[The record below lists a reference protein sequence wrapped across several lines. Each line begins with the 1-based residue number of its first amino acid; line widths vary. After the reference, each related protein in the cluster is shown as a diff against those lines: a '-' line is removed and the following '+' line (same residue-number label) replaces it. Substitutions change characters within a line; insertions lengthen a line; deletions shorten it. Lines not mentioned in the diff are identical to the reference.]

1 MDLLFAKSII
11 ECLLFVSDTPV
22 EVKSIKQ
29 VLEELDEREIRKIL
43 TELQMDYE
51 TQGRPLCITE
61 VAEGFSIVTREQ
73 YAPFIKKLFKAK
85 VTHRLSKAA
94 LETLA
99 IVACKQPLTKLEIE
113 SLRGVSADGVLDTLY
128 ERKLIRI
135 VGRKE
140 VIGRPLLYGTT
151 KDFLQYF
158 GLKDLTELPKLEEV
172 NQILGSQTWQTK
184 NGRNEEKIKEQ
195 NSQAPLL

>member
-1 MDLLFAKSII
+1 MDETFAKSII
-11 ECLLFVSDTPV
+11 ECLLFVSEAPL
-22 EVKSIKQ
+22 EVKRIKQ
-29 VLEELDEREIRKIL
+29 VLEELDEKQIRKIL
-43 TELQMDYE
+43 TELQLDYE
-51 TQGRPLCITE
+51 TQGRPLAIAE

-73 YAPFIKKLFKAK
+73 YATFIKKLYKTK

-99 IVACKQPLTKLEIE
+99 IVACRQPLTKLEIE

-128 ERKLIRI
+128 ERELIRI

-151 KDFLQYF
+151 KEFLQYF
-158 GLKDLTELPKLEEV
+158 GLKDLMELPKLEEI
-172 NQILGSQTWQTK
+172 NQILGSKSWQTK
-184 NGRNEEKIKEQ
+184 SGKNEENISEPG
-195 NSQAPLL
+195 SQAPLQ